1 MAQQAYKRDVLQ
13 RIAGV
18 AFILGAIATIVFNVI
33 APRADDQSDM
43 AKVYAALSKN
53 PDLGKLAFFGLAVGI
68 WLLVAGFMGVYRSIT
83 TGAASAWARLGF
95 YGVVVSSGLISAAFA
110 LFVGAIMAAEQG
122 QTAIPTMTAIVTAGQ
137 SLFAVAVVGWWLA
150 LAFVGLGMLLSTA
163 YPKWT
168 GWVLLVLGVVTV
180 GISGVPSVFSTPTEN
195 QQLIFGVLAGLTS
208 LWALVV
214 GVWVTRREMKAM

>member
-1 MAQQAYKRDVLQ
+1 MAQQPHNGDVLQ

-18 AFILGAIATIVFNVI
+18 AFILGSIATIVFDVLG
-33 APRADDQSDM
+33 PRVDDFSDM
-43 AKVYAALSKN
+43 AKVYAALSDN
-53 PDLGKLAFFGLAVGI
+53 PDLNKLAFFGLAVGI

-95 YGVVVSSGLISAAFA
+95 YGVVVSAGLISAAFA

-122 QTAIPTMTAIVTAGQ
+122 QTAIPTMAAIVTAGL

-150 LAFVGLGMLLSTA
+150 LAFVGLGMLLSTV

-168 GWVLLVLGVVTV
+168 GWVLLVLGIVTV
-180 GISGVPSVFSTPTEN
+180 GLSGVPSVFSTPTEN
-195 QQLIFGVLAGLTS
+195 QQLIFAVLAGLTS

-214 GVWVTRREMKAM
+214 GLWITRREMKAM